1 MIPDA
6 LRRSPMSTAFR
17 WSTRPTRRCSADE
30 SLDAIY
36 VPLANSLHARWSIA
50 ALEAG
55 HHVLCE
61 KPFASNAAQAA
72 DMVAAADRTGRV
84 LVEAYHW
91 RYHPVASRMLEL
103 AGAIGPL
110 VELEAR
116 FSAGIPSEN
125 VRYEL
130 DLAGGSFMDLGC
142 YCMHMVRTIAGDPEV
157 ISATA
162 VEGPKGIDLSME
174 AVLRFPDS
182 IDAVV
187 SCSMIGE
194 TSWPESM
201 FVRARGRNGDLKV
214 LNPMAP
220 QMGHRIQADL
230 GDGTAVDEVIE
241 SATSYEHQL
250 RAFYRIVSGEE
261 KPITGGADAVATM
274 AAIDDGLYRFRAGH
288 PVLSLTLVCRALR
301 PTREADPVLEPCD
314 VGHRPGCG
322 DVGLAAGDGV
332 PDPPVLAQ
340 CALGAS
346 DSVTPRHTR
355 ARWIGPEIESSRE
368 TSTGLPHRET
378 TSRWNW
384 RSSSTKSWSLSL
396 RRDPAEKLIQALDV
410 FRLGQS
416 RRPGCRGRLDHAP
429 HFQEVQHGIVAMKVD
444 HEADRVQQHLGLQA
458 RHVGAVSLTDLE
470 NVHQGQR
477 THRLTQGVSGKSQ
490 CRGEFVL
497 LGKAVAWAQA
507 PETIIVLIFSIA
519 SSVTLTSLPLWI
531 WPVRVPRPPG
541 RALRAD
547 RASRTRRYI
556 GRYIG

>member
-1 MIPDA
+1 MRIGVIGAAGIVGKALIQPARNVDEVDVAAVAARDPGRAAAFADEHGIPVVHPTYEA
-6 LRRSPMSTAFR
+6 LL
-17 WSTRPTRRCSADE
+17 ADE

-125 VRYEL
+125 VRYQL

-187 SCSMIGE
+187 SCSMIGQ

-230 GDGTAVDEVIE
+230 GDGSAVDEVIE

-250 RAFYRIVSGEE
+250 RAFCRIVSGEE
-261 KPITGGADAVATM
+261 KPLTGGADAVATM
-274 AAIDDGLYRFRAGH
+274 AAID
-288 PVLSLTLVCRALR
+288 
-301 PTREADPVLEPCD
+301 
-314 VGHRPGCG
+314 
-322 DVGLAAGDGV
+322 
-332 PDPPVLAQ
+332 
-340 CALGAS
+340 
-346 DSVTPRHTR
+346 
-355 ARWIGPEIESSRE
+355 
-368 TSTGLPHRET
+368 
-378 TSRWNW
+378 
-384 RSSSTKSWSLSL
+384 
-396 RRDPAEKLIQALDV
+396 
-410 FRLGQS
+410 
-416 RRPGCRGRLDHAP
+416 
-429 HFQEVQHGIVAMKVD
+429 
-444 HEADRVQQHLGLQA
+444 
-458 RHVGAVSLTDLE
+458 AVY
-470 NVHQGQR
+470 
-477 THRLTQGVSGKSQ
+477 
-490 CRGEFVL
+490 
-497 LGKAVAWAQA
+497 
-507 PETIIVLIFSIA
+507 IA
-519 SSVTLTSLPLWI
+519 SGLGIRS
-531 WPVRVPRPPG
+531 
-541 RALRAD
+541 
-547 RASRTRRYI
+547 
-556 GRYIG
+556 

>member
-1 MIPDA
+1 MRIGVIGAAGITGRALIEPARKLDEVEVAAVAARDPERAAEFAKEHGIPVVH
-6 LRRSPMSTAFR
+6 RSYDELL
-17 WSTRPTRRCSADE
+17 ADD

-36 VPLANSLHARWSIA
+36 VPLANSLHAQWTIA

-72 DMVAAADRTGRV
+72 EMVAAAERTGRV

-110 VELEAR
+110 EELETR

-125 VRYEL
+125 VRYQL

-187 SCSMIGE
+187 SCSMIGQ

-230 GDGTAVDEVIE
+230 GDGR
-241 SATSYEHQL
+241 Q
-250 RAFYRIVSGEE
+250 
-261 KPITGGADAVATM
+261 
-274 AAIDDGLYRFRAGH
+274 
-288 PVLSLTLVCRALR
+288 
-301 PTREADPVLEPCD
+301 PT
-314 VGHRPGCG
+314 
-322 DVGLAAGDGV
+322 
-332 PDPPVLAQ
+332 
-340 CALGAS
+340 
-346 DSVTPRHTR
+346 
-355 ARWIGPEIESSRE
+355 
-368 TSTGLPHRET
+368 
-378 TSRWNW
+378 
-384 RSSSTKSWSLSL
+384 RSSS
-396 RRDPAEKLIQALDV
+396 RDEL
-410 FRLGQS
+410 
-416 RRPGCRGRLDHAP
+416 
-429 HFQEVQHGIVAMKVD
+429 
-444 HEADRVQQHLGLQA
+444 
-458 RHVGAVSLTDLE
+458 
-470 NVHQGQR
+470 
-477 THRLTQGVSGKSQ
+477 
-490 CRGEFVL
+490 
-497 LGKAVAWAQA
+497 
-507 PETIIVLIFSIA
+507 
-519 SSVTLTSLPLWI
+519 
-531 WPVRVPRPPG
+531 
-541 RALRAD
+541 
-547 RASRTRRYI
+547 
-556 GRYIG
+556 